1 MLIVLFSTPCGNG
14 IRLTIKRGLC
24 SSFFVALSGAMA
36 GPGMALTTD
45 NGRADYGRGGPGFQ
59 IFPFMAIFSTN
70 STIYQSI
77 RSFPKLT
84 LYGTQS
90 YVKWGGPVQRSLNL
104 KSPICGGAVLEVHNR
119 RLRKLDLVMQKFF
132 IKKIF
137 FYHIFPFQYKK
148 ILNFACVSRSG
159 KKFFYLSTG
168 KILHFFT
175 IYWKGAWTLLSLVF
189 ISRASTLPYSRSRTY
204 LSYNTTDGEGGG

>member
-1 MLIVLFSTPCGNG
+1 MV
-14 IRLTIKRGLC
+14 
-24 SSFFVALSGAMA
+24 
-36 GPGMALTTD
+36 GPGISLTTN

-84 LYGTQS
+84 LYGAQS
-90 YVKWGGPVQRSLNL
+90 YVKWGGPVMRSLIL
-104 KSPICGGAVLEVHNR
+104 ESLICGGAVLEVHNR
-119 RLRKLDLVMQKFF
+119 GLRKLNLVMQKIF

-137 FYHIFPFQYKK
+137 FYHIFPFPYKK
-148 ILNFACVSRSG
+148 NIKFYLREPLGV
-159 KKFFYLSTG
+159 KFFYLSTG

-175 IYWKGAWTLLSLVF
+175 IYWKGAWMLLSLAF
-189 ISRASTLPYSRSRTY
+189 ISRASTLPHPRSRTY
-204 LSYNTTDGEGGG
+204 LSYNTTGGGGGIGESLITVLYKTITKV

>member
-1 MLIVLFSTPCGNG
+1 MRPC
-14 IRLTIKRGLC
+14 RTTFTISKGSRKKPIKGGLR

-77 RSFPKLT
+77 RSFPKLA

-90 YVKWGGPVQRSLNL
+90 YVKWGRPVMRSLNL
-104 KSPICGGAVLEVHNR
+104 KSPICDGAVLEVHNR
-119 RLRKLDLVMQKFF
+119 GLRKLDLVMQKFF

-137 FYHIFPFQYKK
+137 FYHIFPFSYKK
-148 ILNFACVSRSG
+148 ILNFVLVSRSG
-159 KKFFYLSTG
+159 KKFF
-168 KILHFFT
+168 
-175 IYWKGAWTLLSLVF
+175 F
-189 ISRASTLPYSRSRTY
+189 ICQLEKFYIFLPYIGRAHGCFS
-204 LSYNTTDGEGGG
+204 L

>member
-1 MLIVLFSTPCGNG
+1 MLIVLFSTLCWNG
-14 IRLTIKRGLC
+14 IRLTIKRGLR
-24 SSFFVALSGAMA
+24 SSFFVALGGAMA
-36 GPGMALTTD
+36 GPGMALITD

-70 STIYQSI
+70 SIIYQSI
-77 RSFPKLT
+77 RSFPKLA

-90 YVKWGGPVQRSLNL
+90 YVKWGGPVMRSLNL
-104 KSPICGGAVLEVHNR
+104 ESPICGGAVLEVHNCG
-119 RLRKLDLVMQKFF
+119 LRKLDLVMQKFF

-148 ILNFACVSRSG
+148 ILNFILVSRSG
-159 KKFFYLSTG
+159 KNFFYLSTG

-175 IYWKGAWTLLSLVF
+175 IYWKGA
-189 ISRASTLPYSRSRTY
+189 
-204 LSYNTTDGEGGG
+204 

>member
-1 MLIVLFSTPCGNG
+1 MLLFFCCFKWAT
-14 IRLTIKRGLC
+14 
-24 SSFFVALSGAMA
+24 A

-90 YVKWGGPVQRSLNL
+90 YVKWGRPVMRSLNL

-119 RLRKLDLVMQKFF
+119 GLRKLNLVMQKFF

-137 FYHIFPFQYKK
+137 FYHIFPFPYKK
-148 ILNFACVSRSG
+148 ILNFILASRSE

-175 IYWKGAWTLLSLVF
+175 IYWKGALLLLSLIA
-189 ISRASTLPYSRSRTY
+189 ISRVSTLP
-204 LSYNTTDGEGGG
+204 